1 MSRLKREQNPVR
13 LQLNLIV
20 ALKAKGAPQG
30 VFGRLSLSL
39 AVAVG
44 HVGYAT
50 LGFPTR
56 EQRLDLLH
64 FGSAFRQLVL

>member
-1 MSRLKREQNPVR
+1 MNQNESIKNPVR

-30 VFGRLSLSL
+30 VFGRLSFSL
-39 AVAVG
+39 AVVVG